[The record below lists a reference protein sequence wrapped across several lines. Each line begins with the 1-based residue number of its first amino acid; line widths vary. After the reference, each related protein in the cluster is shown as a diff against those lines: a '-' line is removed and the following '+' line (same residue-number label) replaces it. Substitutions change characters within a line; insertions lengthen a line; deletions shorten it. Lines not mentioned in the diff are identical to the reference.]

1 MRWSWKLG
9 RLFGI
14 DTEVHASFLLLLAWV
29 VIGALS
35 DGGTIVAAAYSVLF
49 LLGVFGSVVLH
60 ELGHALTARG
70 FGVQTRRILLLPIG
84 GMAQLENMPRSPR
97 AELLVALAGPGV
109 SLALAGLLSLG
120 SSLLGVLPGVGGGL
134 LGMFVTSLMWANLML
149 AVFNLVP
156 AFPMDGGRA
165 LRAFLATR
173 MPHLRATEI
182 AVSVG
187 KVAATALAIA
197 GLFLNPWLLVIAA
210 FIWFAASAE
219 LRQLRWRA
227 AAHGVPRDRVEVLLN
242 PMDSRRG
249 RRAAEP
255 VEIALGRTGRPRIIV
270 WHQVPRW

>member
-9 RLFGI
+9 RPFGI

-29 VIGALS
+29 VFGALTG
-35 DGGTIVAAAYSVLF
+35 GGTFSMAAYSVLF
-49 LLGVFGSVVLH
+49 LLGVFASVVMH
-60 ELGHALTARG
+60 ELGHALTARAY
-70 FGVQTRRILLLPIG
+70 GVRTRRILLLPIG

-97 AELLVALAGPGV
+97 AELLVALAGPAV
-109 SLALAGLLSLG
+109 SLLLAGLLSLA
-120 SSLLGVLPGVGGGL
+120 STLLGGIPGLGGTL
-134 LGMFVTSLMWANLML
+134 LGTFVTSLMWANLML

-187 KVAATALAIA
+187 KVAAAALAVV
-197 GLFLNPWLLVIAA
+197 GLFYNPWLLVIAA
-210 FIWFAASAE
+210 FIWFAAGAE

-227 AAHGVPRDRVEVLLN
+227 AAERPQVEVLLN
-242 PMDSRRG
+242 PRERHRRRG
-249 RRAAEP
+249 AMDP
-255 VEIALGRTGRPRIIV
+255 VEIALGRTGRPRLVI
-270 WHQVPRW
+270 WHQVPR